1 MERPKKLNP
10 NIKRIRRLKKLEDF
24 VEEQIDKYVKIHKK
38 HEKDLRY
45 IG

>member
-1 MERPKKLNP
+1 MRQRTNP
-10 NIKRIRRLKKLEDF
+10 NIKRIKRLKRLESF
-24 VEEQIDKYVKIHKK
+24 AEEQIDRYVKIHKK